1 MMKLPIR
8 EIIKQEY
15 DVKIDKNEAM
25 SNEYLIKQG
34 DSIIFDQ
41 IKRLRGYTSSHISE
55 MVLIVAKK
63 NPKTEKELK
72 RILDEGLYLN
82 GIHYNRFGNRLLKE
96 KMELQLSFVM
106 KFLKRYI

>member
-55 MVLIVAKK
+55 MVLIVAKNRKRVKK
-63 NPKTEKELK
+63 NL
-72 RILDEGLYLN
+72 R
-82 GIHYNRFGNRLLKE
+82 
-96 KMELQLSFVM
+96 
-106 KFLKRYI
+106 

>member
-1 MMKLPIR
+1 MVITKIQYTMMKLPIR

-72 RILDEGLYLN
+72 KIL
-82 GIHYNRFGNRLLKE
+82 RLL
-96 KMELQLSFVM
+96 
-106 KFLKRYI
+106 R

>member
-34 DSIIFDQ
+34 DSIIFC
-41 IKRLRGYTSSHISE
+41 LLYTSPS
-55 MVLIVAKK
+55 
-63 NPKTEKELK
+63 P
-72 RILDEGLYLN
+72 RD
-82 GIHYNRFGNRLLKE
+82 
-96 KMELQLSFVM
+96 
-106 KFLKRYI
+106 

>member
-1 MMKLPIR
+1 
-8 EIIKQEY
+8 
-15 DVKIDKNEAM
+15 M

-72 RILDEGLYLN
+72 RILDEGFYLN
-82 GIHYNRFGNRLLKE
+82 GIHYNRFGKSASQG
-96 KMELQLSFVM
+96 KDGITAFVCDAELSPNFVNPACNVS
-106 KFLKRYI
+106 KIFENTL